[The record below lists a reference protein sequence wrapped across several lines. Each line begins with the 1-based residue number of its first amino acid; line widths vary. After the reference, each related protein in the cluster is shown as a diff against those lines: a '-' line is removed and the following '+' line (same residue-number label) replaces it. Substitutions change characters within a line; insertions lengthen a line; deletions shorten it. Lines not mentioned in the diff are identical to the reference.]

1 MMKKV
6 ANFIGR
12 GRICSKTVFLEDAD
26 SGFIREWWMLRLML
40 DLTPESWIEGSREHC
55 RNKDYERQ

>member
-1 MMKKV
+1 
-6 ANFIGR
+6 
-12 GRICSKTVFLEDAD
+12 VFLEDVD

-40 DLTPESWIEGSREHC
+40 DLTPESWLEGSREHC